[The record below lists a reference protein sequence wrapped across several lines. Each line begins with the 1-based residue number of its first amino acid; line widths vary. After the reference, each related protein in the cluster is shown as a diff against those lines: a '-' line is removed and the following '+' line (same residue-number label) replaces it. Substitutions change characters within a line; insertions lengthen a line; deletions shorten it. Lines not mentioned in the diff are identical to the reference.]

1 VFAAR
6 PALRAFEGKP
16 VVIGIRPEDME
27 DASLV
32 SDAPASRRIRS
43 SVILREALGADVLVH
58 FGVRARPVITEDT
71 KELAHDVGAEV
82 LEAVEKAG
90 DQGEWIFLA
99 RLNPRTQAQQGKEI
113 ELVVDTSRLHFFDP
127 EEGQGIYDGEPAT
140 TETRTTT

>member
-1 VFAAR
+1 
-6 PALRAFEGKP
+6 
-16 VVIGIRPEDME
+16 
-27 DASLV
+27 
-32 SDAPASRRIRS
+32 
-43 SVILREALGADVLVH
+43 
-58 FGVRARPVITEDT
+58 
-71 KELAHDVGAEV
+71 V

-127 EEGQGIYDGEPAT
+127 EEGQGVYDGEPAS